1 MALTLS
7 AIRLLTRADKR
18 KPFEGPLLTLG
29 RQGIYGTLDQ
39 CREAI
44 ASQGVEPHPLGE
56 GVATGTNV
64 PAFQA
69 SPTMSGF
76 TSDVAAFRMMCGQA
90 PETLDVSDYE
100 QADHIHDLN
109 RPAPDHLVGRFGTI
123 IDGGTLEHVFDVP
136 QTLRNM
142 KAMLR
147 PGGRIIHINPMNNW
161 SEHGFYQLSPTLYH
175 DFYATNGFRMIEC
188 LVVATTLANTES
200 LYIAKSKA
208 WRWTPAR
215 PSAAIVSKDML
226 TAWFEAEKA
235 EETGDHVPHQ
245 GEAASGTSSSQLGG
259 VKGGGTAL
267 NRLREKAVGIS
278 PAAGRLVLL
287 GKKLLRRDL
296 SSEPWGLEYV
306 GRF

>member
-7 AIRLLTRADKR
+7 AIRLLARAHKH
-18 KPFEGPLLTLG
+18 KPFEGPILTLG
-29 RQGIYGTLDQ
+29 KQGIYGTLEQ
-39 CREAI
+39 CRGAI
-44 ASQGVEPHPLGE
+44 ASQGLEPHPLSSD
-56 GVATGTNV
+56 VPTRTNV
-64 PAFQA
+64 PAF
-69 SPTMSGF
+69 SSGTMSGF
-76 TSDVAAFRMMCGQA
+76 TSDLAVFKMMCDQV

-109 RPAPDHLVGRFGTI
+109 QPAPDHLIGRFGTI

-188 LVVATTLANTES
+188 LIVGTTLANTES
-200 LYIAKSKA
+200 LYVAKSRA

-215 PSAAIVSKDML
+215 PSAAICSKEML
-226 TAWFEAEKA
+226 TAWFEAEKV
-235 EETGDHVPHQ
+235 EETPDHVPNQ
-245 GEAASGTSSSQLGG
+245 GEATSGTSSSQLGG

-267 NRLREKAVGIS
+267 NRLREKVVGIS

-296 SSEPWGLEYV
+296 SSEPWGLTYI